1 MYIHTQSRLTSA
13 IPSLPSWL
21 LVISILIP
29 PLLPVI
35 IIISCHPIPFS
46 NAARGGIHS
55 VLSLCLSS
63 TGCFLLLPMRNYLFP
78 SLHLFI
84 QIFCIIHNRAG
95 FVNRFLQMVSLI
107 FLLIGSAQ
115 QIFPRCKQTC
125 NCNHTYKCLNR

>member
-21 LVISILIP
+21 LVISILISP
-29 PLLPVI
+29 LLLLPVI

-95 FVNRFLQMVSLI
+95 FVNRFLQIVTNGQPHFPSHRICAADISSL
-107 FLLIGSAQ
+107 
-115 QIFPRCKQTC
+115 QTDMRLQP
-125 NCNHTYKCLNR
+125 HL